1 MKNVYRDGKRS
12 PALTL
17 KTYLRDGE
25 TVLWTGTPYENASYR
40 PPLVF
45 IFGVLFW
52 LGFVIWAGCSR
63 LRESPSC
70 WLAA

>member
-25 TVLWTGTPYENASYR
+25 RFFGQERLTKMLLTPRRWS
-40 PPLVF
+40 
-45 IFGVLFW
+45 LFS
-52 LGFVIWAGCSR
+52 ACCSGSALS
-63 LRESPSC
+63 LRG
-70 WLAA
+70 W

>member
-25 TVLWTGTPYENASYR
+25 TVLWTGTPYENASYH

-45 IFGVLFW
+45 IFGVLSW
-52 LGFVIWAGCSR
+52 L
-63 LRESPSC
+63 
-70 WLAA
+70 

>member
-25 TVLWTGTPYENASYR
+25 TVLWTGTPYRQS
-40 PPLVF
+40 
-45 IFGVLFW
+45 
-52 LGFVIWAGCSR
+52 SR
-63 LRESPSC
+63 
-70 WLAA
+70 A